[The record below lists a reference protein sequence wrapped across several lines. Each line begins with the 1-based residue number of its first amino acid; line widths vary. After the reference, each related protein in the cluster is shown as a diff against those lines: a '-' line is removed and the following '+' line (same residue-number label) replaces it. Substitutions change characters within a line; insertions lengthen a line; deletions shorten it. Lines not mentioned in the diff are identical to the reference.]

1 MSTPVQGQHRITV
14 NASAEEVWA
23 AMRNYGDLSWAQGID
38 EVVVEG
44 DGVGM
49 LRKVRTTG
57 SSDFILERLT
67 ARDDAAMTFSY
78 AIEGDGI
85 AGLSHYNA
93 QVRAEPCGDGCT
105 IYWRCLA
112 EATDEDAETMQSF
125 IQRLAEGISD
135 MFARQF
141 TSD

>member
-1 MSTPVQGQHRITV
+1 MSTPVRGQHRITLST
-14 NASAEEVWA
+14 SAKEVWGVL
-23 AMRNYGDLSWAQGID
+23 RNYGDLSWGQGID

-44 DGVGM
+44 NGVGM

-57 SSDFILERLT
+57 SPDFILERLT
-67 ARDDAAMTFSY
+67 ARNDTAMTLSY

-93 QVRAEPCGDGCT
+93 HVRVEPCDDGC
-105 IYWRCLA
+105 IIHWQCLA
-112 EATDEDAETMQSF
+112 EAPDDDVETMQPF
-125 IQRLAEGISD
+125 IQRLAEGISS

-141 TSD
+141 TTE